1 MTSFVFPGQGSQYTG
16 MCKDFYD
23 NFKIGRRIIEEIED
37 HTKINLS
44 SIIFKNENNLLDQTN
59 YTQICIFSCSYMI
72 FQTLL
77 TEGKINI
84 DQTKFMFGHSLGEYT
99 ALACSNKISLKDCS
113 LILKKRGELMNSSV
127 QPNTT
132 GMAALIGLSADKVEK
147 IIKENKIDL
156 EIANDNSQLQVVIS
170 GDIFELENKK
180 NFFLE
185 NSVKK
190 FVMLNVSAAFHSKY
204 MKDAE
209 NILSIDIEKLHFNE
223 NKINIISNYSASPSY
238 ESLDIK
244 KLLKKQMSNRVR
256 WTESIKFLESIG
268 ENSIIEIGPNKIL
281 SGLIKRISNS
291 FDIKTITNISDI
303 EKL

>member
-1 MTSFVFPGQGSQYTG
+1 M
-16 MCKDFYD
+16 
-23 NFKIGRRIIEEIED
+23 
-37 HTKINLS
+37 
-44 SIIFKNENNLLDQTN
+44 
-59 YTQICIFSCSYMI
+59 
-72 FQTLL
+72 
-77 TEGKINI
+77 
-84 DQTKFMFGHSLGEYT
+84 
-99 ALACSNKISLKDCS
+99 
-113 LILKKRGELMNSSV
+113 
-127 QPNTT
+127 
-132 GMAALIGLSADKVEK
+132 
-147 IIKENKIDL
+147 
-156 EIANDNSQLQVVIS
+156 QVVIS

-185 NSVKK
+185 NSLKK

-268 ENSIIEIGPNKIL
+268 ENLIVEIGPNKIL